1 MLAHPRQARE
11 RSDNCGMTSLIAMD
25 VAMLPPAPVAD
36 AAIHL
41 SASLPVNESE
51 GLRLDDAHL
60 PHVTLTQQFIAHAA
74 LEEAAAAVADVLRGR
89 PALQLSVAGPGRG
102 RRSVWMQITL
112 TPDLL
117 DLHRALMN
125 ALQPFERRGGGPH
138 AFVDGNARTGDV
150 AWVAGFR
157 RGASFGRFN
166 PHITLGH
173 AATLPNVAPM
183 TFEATT
189 VAICHLGRFCTCRH
203 ALRTWTL
210 QPLEGQRG

>member
-1 MLAHPRQARE
+1 MA
-11 RSDNCGMTSLIAMD
+11 SLIAID
-25 VAMLPPAPVAD
+25 VAILPPAPVAD
-36 AAIHL
+36 VAIHL
-41 SASLPVNESE
+41 SASLPPNESE

-60 PHVTLTQQFIAHAA
+60 PHVTLTQHFIAHAA
-74 LEEAAAAVADVLRGR
+74 LDEAAVAVGRVLQGHG
-89 PALQLSVAGPGRG
+89 ALQLSVAGPGRG

-112 TPDLL
+112 TPELL
-117 DLHRALMN
+117 ELHRAVMN
-125 ALQPFERRGGGPH
+125 ALQPFEQRGGGPH

-173 AATLPNVAPM
+173 AASLPSVSPM

-189 VAICHLGRFCTCRH
+189 IALCHLGRFCACRH
-203 ALRTWTL
+203 ALRTWSL
-210 QPLEGQRG
+210 QRLEGQRRD

>member
-1 MLAHPRQARE
+1 MA
-11 RSDNCGMTSLIAMD
+11 SLIAID
-25 VAMLPPAPVAD
+25 VAILPPALVAD

-41 SASLPVNESE
+41 SASLPANESE

-60 PHVTLTQQFIAHAA
+60 PHVTLTQHFIAHAA
-74 LEEAAAAVADVLRGR
+74 LEEAASAVGHVLHRHR
-89 PALQLSVAGPGRG
+89 ALQLSVAGPGRG

-112 TPDLL
+112 TPELL
-117 DLHRALMN
+117 ELHRALMN
-125 ALQPFERRGGGPH
+125 ALEPFERRGGGPN

-173 AATLPNVAPM
+173 AATLPSVAPI

-189 VAICHLGRFCTCRH
+189 VALCHLGRFCTCRH
-203 ALRTWTL
+203 ALRTWSL
-210 QPLEGQRG
+210 PPLEGQQRD